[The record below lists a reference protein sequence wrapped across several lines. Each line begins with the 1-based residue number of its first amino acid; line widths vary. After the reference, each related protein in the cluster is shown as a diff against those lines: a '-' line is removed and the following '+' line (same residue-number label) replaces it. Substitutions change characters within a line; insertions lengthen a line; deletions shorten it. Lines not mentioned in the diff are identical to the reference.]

1 MNTNDSKTTKAVSTT
16 PLEDVGREGILAFR
30 SKAGTVH
37 KVTAFGGTVYFK
49 EWTSEERDN
58 FEGSL
63 ITGRGKGQRVSTAN
77 IRAKM
82 FVRSVCDKDGKQIF
96 SDEDAK
102 EVGKLPAHE
111 VEKVYAEIQKVNSVS
126 DEDVE
131 ELAGNSNSDR

>member
-1 MNTNDSKTTKAVSTT
+1 MMQNNDSEAKEIVAK
-16 PLEDVGREGILAFR
+16 EEGVGRDGILAFR
-30 SKAGTVH
+30 TKAGSVH
-37 KVTAFGGTVYFK
+37 KVPAFDGFVYFK

-63 ITGRGKGQRVSTAN
+63 IVGRGKGQRVSTAN

-82 FVRSVCDKDGKQIF
+82 FVRSVCDANGKLIF
-96 SDEDAK
+96 TDEDAK
-102 EVGKLPAHE
+102 EVGKLPAPE

>member
-1 MNTNDSKTTKAVSTT
+1 MTQNNDSAAIEVSSNG
-16 PLEDVGREGILAFR
+16 DVSREGILAFR
-30 SKAGTVH
+30 SKAGSVH
-37 KVTAFGGTVYFK
+37 KVTAFGGVVYFK

-58 FEGSL
+58 FESSL
-63 ITGRGKGQRVSTAN
+63 IVGRGKAQRVSTAN

-82 FVRSVCDKDGKQIF
+82 FVRSVSDKDGKLIF

-102 EVGKLPAHE
+102 EIGKLPAPE

-131 ELAGNSNSDR
+131 ELAGNSSSGR

>member
-1 MNTNDSKTTKAVSTT
+1 MQNNDSVVTEDSR
-16 PLEDVGREGILAFR
+16 DVGREGILAFR
-30 SKAGTVH
+30 SKSGSIH
-37 KVTAFGGTVYFK
+37 KVDGAFGGVVYFK

-58 FEGSL
+58 FEASL
-63 ITGRGKGQRVSTAN
+63 IVGRGKSQRVTTAN

-82 FVRSVCDKDGKQIF
+82 FVRSVCDKDGKLIF

-102 EVGKLPAHE
+102 EVGKLPAPE